1 MFKCVYNP
9 SVTLGTLVI
18 LGSSKEQLLDN
29 IENEDDQLEGSV
41 EVFANSTPPLRM
53 TLYTFFSRT
62 RSVGSQTGLC
72 DVSPMTVHLYS
83 ACLLLISEHFVRLS
97 AICSFFPMTDGQ
109 IIYNYHRTDQVT
121 REPLTLTHHKLDH
134 NTASSKVLKIKCNDM
149 FIGIATVP

>member
-53 TLYTFFSRT
+53 TLY
-62 RSVGSQTGLC
+62 
-72 DVSPMTVHLYS
+72 
-83 ACLLLISEHFVRLS
+83 
-97 AICSFFPMTDGQ
+97 SFFQPD
-109 IIYNYHRTDQVT
+109 
-121 REPLTLTHHKLDH
+121 
-134 NTASSKVLKIKCNDM
+134 
-149 FIGIATVP
+149 